1 MNFRI
6 QHRTVYHYSE
16 PIRESVVELR
26 LRPPDNGSQRVKD
39 RFLRV
44 QPGVKGDPFE
54 DYFGNGVELLSIP
67 DSHARL
73 KVEVVSEV
81 ETFPMD
87 SLAAYQD
94 LRLGEALQILRG
106 QRLDLYDYLLPT
118 RRVPLGPVLGPLGR
132 SRLPGS
138 APLIECLLEMNRWV
152 YRSFR
157 YRPGA
162 TEVSTPLEEV
172 ISRREGVCQDFAH
185 LLCSLLRTSGLPARY
200 VSGYIEAADPHHP
213 RAEDLIGSA
222 ATHAW
227 VEVGLPGQRW
237 LGLDPTNNQLAGER
251 HVVLAV
257 GRDYAD
263 VAPVR
268 GTFKGGVT
276 QRLEV
281 SVRMERIGNSA
292 RP

>member
-1 MNFRI
+1 MQFQI
-6 QHRTVYHYSE
+6 QHRTIYHYSD
-16 PIRESVVELR
+16 PIRESVAELR
-26 LRPPDNGSQRVKD
+26 LHPPDNQNQLVRRRCLKVCPEVTVDAFS
-39 RFLRV
+39 
-44 QPGVKGDPFE
+44 
-54 DYFGNGVELLSIP
+54 DYFGNGVEFLSIP
-67 DSHARL
+67 DSHPRL
-73 KVEVVSEV
+73 EVQMEAEV
-81 ETFPMD
+81 ETFPLA
-87 SLAAYQD
+87 SLAAYED
-94 LRLGEALQILRG
+94 LRMGEARQILRG

-118 RRVPLGPVLGPLGR
+118 RRVPLGPVLRPLGR

-138 APLIECLLEMNRWV
+138 APLIESLLEMNQWV
-152 YRSFR
+152 YQSFR

-162 TEVSTPLEEV
+162 TEVSTPLEEI
-172 ISRREGVCQDFAH
+172 ISGREGVCQDFAH

-200 VSGYIEAADPHHP
+200 VSGYIEAADPDHP
-213 RAEDLIGSA
+213 RAEDLLGSA

-268 GTFKGGVT
+268 GTFKGGLT

-281 SVRMERIGNSA
+281 AVRMRRCGCSA
-292 RP
+292 TP